1 MRAKVFTLEN
11 ELDRL
16 KVEVSEKDQL
26 SEQVHCQ
33 LFYSSSGSFII
44 SPYTFCK
51 GFKNPARQKFPS
63 SLSAWCATRGGLC
76 LAG

>member
-26 SEQVHCQ
+26 SEQVHYQPLC
-33 LFYSSSGSFII
+33 SSSGSLFYILLPI
-44 SPYTFCK
+44 LYGIQEPCK
-51 GFKNPARQKFPS
+51 SEIP
-63 SLSAWCATRGGLC
+63 
-76 LAG
+76 

>member
-26 SEQVHCQ
+26 SEQVRCQ
-33 LFYSSSGSFII
+33 L
-44 SPYTFCK
+44 
-51 GFKNPARQKFPS
+51 
-63 SLSAWCATRGGLC
+63 
-76 LAG
+76 